1 MKVFFAFNHPAP
13 YKVRTFNE
21 INKELDIFVI
31 FERTKAKDRPDAFYN
46 CNEYNFP
53 HMFLKDGY
61 FGNENSR
68 SGKLKKYLKQ
78 HHQEYDLIVMN
89 GYSQVAEMKAIRYL
103 IKHKIPYILQING
116 GVIKKE
122 SKLKKKIKTY
132 FISHAY
138 KYLSAAFGA
147 DVYLTHYGARQED
160 IYHYPYSTLELK
172 DIIKKIPSKEEKGAL
187 RKKYNMPS
195 SPLFITDAQ
204 FIARKNNAYL
214 IELFKKIEGNL
225 FLVGEGK
232 EEELYKSIIK
242 EQNIL
247 NVFLH
252 PFVKKEELYEM
263 LQASDYFITLSKEDI
278 YGHTTLEALANG
290 LPVISSDRIIS
301 SKEIIKNDVNGYL
314 VDINNE
320 KEILDTCKKISKI
333 DNTNCLDSVK
343 TYTIENSAKEITRI
357 LKEIKL

>member
-21 INKELDIFVI
+21 ISKQLDIFVI

-53 HMFLKDGY
+53 RLFLKHGY
-61 FGNENSR
+61 FGNENTR
-68 SGKLKKYLKQ
+68 SNELKKYLKR

-116 GVIKKE
+116 GVVKKE
-122 SKLKKKIKTY
+122 GFLKKKIKTY
-132 FISHAY
+132 FISHAN

-147 DVYLTHYGARQED
+147 DSYLTHYGAKQED

-172 DIIKKIPSKEEKGAL
+172 DIIASPIDKEKKEELK
-187 RKKYNMPS
+187 KKYKMPF
-195 SPLFITDAQ
+195 SPLFISDSQ
-204 FIARKNNAYL
+204 FIARKNNKYL
-214 IELFKKIEGNL
+214 IELFKKIPANL
-225 FLVGEGK
+225 LLVGEGK
-232 EEELYKSIIK
+232 EKELYEQLIK
-242 EQNIL
+242 ENNIN
-247 NVFLH
+247 NVYLH
-252 PFVKKEELYEM
+252 PFVKKEQLYEM
-263 LQASDYFITLSKEDI
+263 LQASDYFITLSKQDI

-290 LPVISSDRIIS
+290 LPVISSDCIIS
-301 SKEIIKNDVNGYL
+301 SKEIIKDGYNGYL
-314 VDINNE
+314 VNLKNEEEIIKACNDIAKIDINN
-320 KEILDTCKKISKI
+320 
-333 DNTNCLDSVK
+333 CLNSVK
-343 TYTIENSAKEITRI
+343 TYTIENSAKQIVTI

>member
-21 INKELDIFVI
+21 INKDLDIFVI

-53 HMFLKDGY
+53 HLFLKDGY
-61 FGNENSR
+61 FGNEQSR
-68 SGKLKKYLKQ
+68 SNKLKKYLKE
-78 HHQEYDLIVMN
+78 HHSEYDLIVMN
-89 GYSQVAEMKAIRYL
+89 GYSQIAEMKAIRYL

-116 GVIKKE
+116 GVVKKE
-122 SKLKKKIKTY
+122 NFIKRKIKTY
-132 FISHAY
+132 FISHAS

-147 DVYLTHYGARQED
+147 DVYLTHYGAKQED

-172 DIIKKIPSKEEKGAL
+172 DIINRPVSKERKEEL

-195 SPLFITDAQ
+195 SPLFISDAQ

-214 IELFKKIEGNL
+214 IELFTKVKGNL
-225 FLVGEGK
+225 LLVGDGK
-232 EEELYKSIIK
+232 EKELYEKLIK
-242 EQNIL
+242 EKNIQ

-278 YGHTTLEALANG
+278 YGHTTLEALANA
-290 LPVISSDRIIS
+290 LPVISSDRIVS
-301 SKEIIKNDVNGYL
+301 SKEIIKNGQNGYL

-320 KEILDTCKKISKI
+320 KEILEAIEKISKI